1 MAEHKVAGGTM
12 LLFIDPTGG
21 TDYDMVVCLTSVGKN
36 NSVNVIDG
44 NTMCGYDKTVGDVTI
59 DYNFEGFHLQNP
71 DTGKISGTSL
81 LELLRNKTKIGF
93 KIAPESLVGGDEIE
107 EGTGYI
113 TELSAT
119 YSFDAV
125 GSFSGTITPNAIP
138 VITIGP
144 ADPYLRMTF
153 SDASFP
159 VGTPTN
165 VSDWNAFFDL
175 PTNGTAFT
183 SAEIIDSTVYLRGG
197 ANITIKQELFLN
209 NYNLTAINDLA
220 DCIKIIE
227 EAAFSSCINL
237 KSIELPKVESI
248 GYTSFSSTTSTIYNF
263 PSCINISEGGFINC
277 GDGVQ
282 FIFPKCINIES
293 IAFYNCT
300 DALVFDLRKCEHLG
314 PTTADDSVFELIS
327 GQTITLTIPAA
338 LMTCNAGTEDRD
350 IEYLNVN
357 NDVTIVTV

>member
-81 LELLRNKTKIGF
+81 LELLRSKTKIGF
-93 KIAPESLVGGDEIE
+93 KIAPEAFIGGDEIE

-144 ADPYLRMTF
+144 ADPYLRMNF
-153 SDASFP
+153 ADASFP
-159 VGTPTN
+159 VGTPTS
-165 VSDWNAFFDL
+165 VSDWNTFFDL
-175 PTNGTAFT
+175 PTNGMPFT
-183 SAEIIDSTVYLRGG
+183 SAEIIGNNVYLRGG
-197 ANITIKQELFLN
+197 ANITIKDELFLN
-209 NYNLTAINDLA
+209 NYNLQSINDSA
-220 DCIKIIE
+220 DCIKII
-227 EAAFSSCINL
+227 ADSVFSSCINL
-237 KSIELPKVESI
+237 KSIELPKVESV

-263 PSCINISEGGFINC
+263 PSCINISEGAFINC
-277 GDGVQ
+277 KDGVQ
-282 FIFPKCINIES
+282 FIFPKCIDIAT
-293 IAFYNCT
+293 IAFYNCI
-300 DALVFDLRKCEHLG
+300 DAEVFDLRKCEHLG
-314 PTTADDSVFELIS
+314 PTTGDDSVFELIS
-327 GQTITLTIPAA
+327 GRQITLTIPAA
-338 LMTCNAGTEDRD
+338 LMTCFAGDKDGD